1 MPREGGAP
9 AITRESG
16 DLPVAV
22 DPLRGRG
29 VPGGR
34 GAFSSSERRFVRSQ
48 WCAAVASR
56 KTRMNPPYRLFLLA
70 TAALAAPALAQE
82 TPADVVVTA
91 AGAPQSVNETGDAI
105 TVVTRDDLEARQT
118 RSDEHTSELQSL
130 MRLSY
135 A

>member
-91 AGAPQSVNETGDAI
+91 AGAPQSVNETEIGRAPCRERVCQYVEI
-105 TVVTRDDLEARQT
+105 SVVPV
-118 RSDEHTSELQSL
+118 SL
-130 MRLSY
+130 KQKNKKER
-135 A
+135 

>member
-1 MPREGGAP
+1 MIRRPPRS
-9 AITRESG
+9 T
-16 DLPVAV
+16 LPDTLFP
-22 DPLRGRG
+22 DPTL
-29 VPGGR
+29 
-34 GAFSSSERRFVRSQ
+34 FRSQ

-105 TVVTRDDLEARQT
+105 TVVTRDDLEARQPVST
-118 RSDEHTSELQSL
+118 IGRASCRASVGQ
-130 MRLSY
+130 Y
-135 A
+135 V

>member
-34 GAFSSSERRFVRSQ
+34 GAFSSSERRFVRSH

-56 KTRMNPPYRLFLLA
+56 TTRLNTPYRMLLLA
-70 TAALAAPALAQE
+70 TAALATPALAPE
-82 TPADVVVTA
+82 TPAAVVVTA
-91 AGAPQSVNETGDAI
+91 AAPPPTRTETGEPPNA
-105 TVVTRDDLEARQT
+105 TPP
-118 RSDEHTSELQSL
+118 
-130 MRLSY
+130 
-135 A
+135 